1 VTTSDASVLD
11 NFDKPGC
18 GKVDISSSP
27 PSPTNGDRQY
37 VVNLT
42 SGTTN
47 ALAAGDWVLNIRAD
61 AIAVATEKLSIISG
75 EDASSATFTG
85 NFKVLKTYGIIT
97 DTGSARRAITVAS
110 FNTSYS
116 WTNSE
121 GPEKV
126 SPVEGPLG
134 DLSTFSSNGPRRVCS
149 ANSKYIDTATTE
161 GTKNAYECQ
170 NPVMKP
176 DLAAPGA
183 YIMSALS
190 KSAAET
196 PNSIEVEADG
206 VHVAL
211 MGTSMAAPHVT
222 GAVALMLQVNPQLTP
237 ELAKQYLFGKVQSN
251 TFTQQAM
258 LPRFSAN
265 VDMPPSPN
273 FSWGYGAVDVAASTL
288 AVSTSPSTV
297 TTTTLIATSSTT
309 TTTTTTTT
317 TRAGTTTTQVGS
329 TTTTTL
335 AALSLQLVKGWNLI
349 GNGLD
354 QSLDV
359 PSAFGDSNL
368 FITVWKWVTSKSAWA
383 FYAPSMDKATLA
395 TYAQNKNF
403 DVLSTINPG
412 DGFWVNAKQPVK
424 LSLSS
429 ATPLSSAR
437 WGTSG
442 SAALPKGWSLIAVGD
457 SPLPNDFNQ
466 ALGGTPPST
475 GGVPIN
481 LTTLWA
487 WDSAASNWMF
497 YAPSLLN
504 AGTLESYISSKG
516 YLSFGSKTLT
526 PMTGFWV
533 NKP

>member
-1 VTTSDASVLD
+1 
-11 NFDKPGC
+11 
-18 GKVDISSSP
+18 
-27 PSPTNGDRQY
+27 
-37 VVNLT
+37 
-42 SGTTN
+42 
-47 ALAAGDWVLNIRAD
+47 
-61 AIAVATEKLSIISG
+61 
-75 EDASSATFTG
+75 
-85 NFKVLKTYGIIT
+85 
-97 DTGSARRAITVAS
+97 
-110 FNTSYS
+110 
-116 WTNSE
+116 
-121 GPEKV
+121 
-126 SPVEGPLG
+126 
-134 DLSTFSSNGPRRVCS
+134 
-149 ANSKYIDTATTE
+149 
-161 GTKNAYECQ
+161 
-170 NPVMKP
+170 
-176 DLAAPGA
+176 
-183 YIMSALS
+183 
-190 KSAAET
+190 
-196 PNSIEVEADG
+196 
-206 VHVAL
+206 
-211 MGTSMAAPHVT
+211 
-222 GAVALMLQVNPQLTP
+222 
-237 ELAKQYLFGKVQSN
+237 
-251 TFTQQAM
+251 
-258 LPRFSAN
+258 
-265 VDMPPSPN
+265 
-273 FSWGYGAVDVAASTL
+273 
-288 AVSTSPSTV
+288 
-297 TTTTLIATSSTT
+297 
-309 TTTTTTTT
+309 
-317 TRAGTTTTQVGS
+317 VGS